1 MAASHAPP
9 LRPAARRAQLLAL
22 FALPLA
28 PALLCACRVGDGATR
43 RALALCAAASA
54 AAFGLAARGVPVAS
68 EYMARKGNVGKDIN
82 KVRTHARTHA
92 RAESACQCS
101 APEAPERVG
110 RTGLAPRNAA
120 EAARGVATPA
130 TCHLHLVVGAARGGN
145 RARVQPAANSCDRH
159 VRWPAAGRR
168 CGAPLTDAARVLPRP
183 VCMVGSPP
191 KPAHPGLDRSIDR
204 SNATQRSIAPAPL
217 APPTHPPTGPARHT
231 TG

>member
-28 PALLCACRVGDGATR
+28 PALLCAYRVGDGATR

-92 RAESACQCS
+92 RTHEQRVLASAVPQRHQSASAEQDSRPAM
-101 APEAPERVG
+101 P
-110 RTGLAPRNAA
+110 PRPRAA
-120 EAARGVATPA
+120 WRRLPPA
-130 TCHLHLVVGAARGGN
+130 TCTSLSARREVAIVRACSLQPTAATVTSGGQRQAGA
-145 RARVQPAANSCDRH
+145 V
-159 VRWPAAGRR
+159 
-168 CGAPLTDAARVLPRP
+168 
-183 VCMVGSPP
+183 
-191 KPAHPGLDRSIDR
+191 
-204 SNATQRSIAPAPL
+204 
-217 APPTHPPTGPARHT
+217 
-231 TG
+231 

>member
-82 KVRTHARTHA
+82 KVRTLARTHA
-92 RAESACQCS
+92 RTSRECLPVQCPRGTRARRQNRTRAPQCRRGRARRGDACHLPPAPRCRRGARWQSCARAACSQQLRPSRPVASGRQALCS
-101 APEAPERVG
+101 AA
-110 RTGLAPRNAA
+110 
-120 EAARGVATPA
+120 
-130 TCHLHLVVGAARGGN
+130 
-145 RARVQPAANSCDRH
+145 D
-159 VRWPAAGRR
+159 
-168 CGAPLTDAARVLPRP
+168 
-183 VCMVGSPP
+183 
-191 KPAHPGLDRSIDR
+191 
-204 SNATQRSIAPAPL
+204 
-217 APPTHPPTGPARHT
+217 
-231 TG
+231 